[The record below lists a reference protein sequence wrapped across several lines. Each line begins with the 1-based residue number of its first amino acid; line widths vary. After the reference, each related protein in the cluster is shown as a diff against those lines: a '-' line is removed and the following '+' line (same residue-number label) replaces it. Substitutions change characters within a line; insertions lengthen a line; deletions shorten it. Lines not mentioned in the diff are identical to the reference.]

1 MLKENLDILFD
12 EKNNEIKN
20 ELSKT
25 FISNKE
31 KEIEELQ
38 FQINNYEKEI
48 RDLKK

>member
-20 ELSKT
+20 ELSKA